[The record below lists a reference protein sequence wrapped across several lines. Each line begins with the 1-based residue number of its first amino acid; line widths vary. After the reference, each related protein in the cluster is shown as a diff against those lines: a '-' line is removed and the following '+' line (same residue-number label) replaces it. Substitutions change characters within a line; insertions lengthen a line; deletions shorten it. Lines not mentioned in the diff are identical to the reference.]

1 MFELFVSMVR
11 EEWRLHA
18 TLFGSASFALFPV
31 LIFAIAFMGSF
42 LLPLF
47 RTVIPPG
54 TLATLAF
61 ALFALLGLMVG
72 AFGLLGKEVMNRRF
86 GQVSLIA
93 YSSRS
98 LPISERH
105 IFSTFIVKDVVY
117 YFFLWILPFII
128 GFGVASPFIG
138 VSPAT
143 PFLLAL
149 TLSLSFLTGL
159 SFAFFFSTLYAWS
172 KWLLAAAAVVLLIGA
187 VAAYGAGYQDPASL
201 YPPLRLFENFTVSWL
216 IVSLLLVLVPFAIAI
231 AALTTE
237 YHDAQK
243 RFPDKFSPLAMRLKN
258 FRSPAL
264 TAKDLIDLSR
274 SGAGVGQTIFSFLL
288 PLGLIWLFLSLLS
301 SLIPGPGVF
310 LVFSLLTGVVASTM
324 YTWITEFDTFSTYA
338 FLPLDAGTLMRSKV
352 TTFAVLQAIP
362 VAFLAFVALGSG
374 QVLYLV
380 PGLVLCLGVSFYA
393 LAVITWLAG
402 LSPNVLIYNPR
413 VLGLFFVALGPV
425 LLVLI
430 TLSFMDPLWAFSA
443 LLLAVPVWFLLPRSY
458 RKWTSWEHT
467 TY

>member
-1 MFELFVSMVR
+1 MFDLFVSMVR

-18 TLFGSASFALFPV
+18 TIFGSASFALFPV

-47 RTVIPPG
+47 RTVIPSG
-54 TLATLAF
+54 ILATLAF

-86 GQVSLIA
+86 GQVSMIA

-98 LPISERH
+98 LPLSERH
-105 IFSTFIVKDVVY
+105 IFLTFIVKDVVY
-117 YFFLWILPFII
+117 YFFLWILPFVI

-138 VSPAT
+138 VSLET

-172 KWLLAAAAVVLLIGA
+172 KWLLAAAAIVLFIG
-187 VAAYGAGYQDPASL
+187 VAAAYAAGYQDLASL
-201 YPPLRLFENFTVSWL
+201 YPPLRLFEEFTVSWL
-216 IVSLLLVLVPFAIAI
+216 VISLLVVVVPFAISI
-231 AALTTE
+231 TALTTE
-237 YHDAQK
+237 YREAQK
-243 RFPDKFSPLAMRLKN
+243 RFRNRFTPLVARLGS
-258 FRSPAL
+258 FRTPAL
-264 TAKDLIDLSR
+264 TAKDLLDLSR

-301 SLIPGPGVF
+301 ALIPGPGVY

-324 YTWITEFDTFSTYA
+324 YTWITEFDTFSSYA

-352 TTFAVLQAIP
+352 TSFTVMQAIP
-362 VAFLAFVALGSG
+362 VAFLALVALGAG
-374 QVLYLV
+374 QLLYLV
-380 PGLVLCLGVSFYA
+380 PGLVLSLGVSFYA
-393 LAVITWLAG
+393 LAIITWLAG

-413 VLGLFFVALGPV
+413 VLGLFFLALGPV

-430 TLSFMDPLWAFSA
+430 TLSFIDPLWAFSA
-443 LLLAVPVWFLLPRSY
+443 LLLAVPAWFLLPRSY
-458 RKWTSWEHT
+458 RKWASWEHT

>member
-1 MFELFVSMVR
+1 MFELFVAMVR

-18 TLFGSASFALFPV
+18 TLFGNSSFALFPV

-42 LLPLF
+42 LLPIF
-47 RTVIPPG
+47 RAVIPPG

-98 LPISERH
+98 LPLSERH

-117 YFFLWILPFII
+117 YFILWILPFVI
-128 GFGVASPFIG
+128 GFGAASPFIG
-138 VSPAT
+138 VSPGT
-143 PFLLAL
+143 PFVLAL

-172 KWLLAAAAVVLLIGA
+172 RWLLAAAAVVLLAGA
-187 VAAYGAGYQDPASL
+187 AAVYTGGYHDPGSL
-201 YPPLRLFENFTVSWL
+201 YPPLRLFLQFTASWL
-216 IVSLLLVLVPFAIAI
+216 VVSLLVILVPFAVSI
-231 AALTTE
+231 AAITTE
-237 YHDAQK
+237 YHEAQK
-243 RFPDKFSPLAMRLKN
+243 RFRDRFTSLQARLGF

-274 SGAGVGQTIFSFLL
+274 SGGGVGQTIFSFLL

-301 SLIPGPGVF
+301 ALIPGPGVF

-338 FLPLDAGTLMRSKV
+338 FLPLDAGSVMRSKV
-352 TTFAVLQAIP
+352 TTFTVMQAIP
-362 VAFLAFVALGSG
+362 VAFLSLVAMGSG

-413 VLGLFFVALGPV
+413 VLGLFFLALSPV

-430 TLSFMDPLWAFSA
+430 ALSFANPLWAFSA
-443 LLLAVPVWFLLPRSY
+443 VVLAVPVLFLLPRSE
-458 RKWTSWEHT
+458 RKWNSWEHT